1 MEEARGQADG
11 ASDAAWNEYGRPS
24 GQSDRDTPQ
33 IGVESVLVPMGNP
46 RIAWTGDA
54 VASTA
59 AGPTEVSSGA
69 LTSMSSSGLG
79 ISLFVLGP
87 LRSEVFYWGA

>member
-33 IGVESVLVPMGNP
+33 IGVDIGAGSNGEQPLVQQ
-46 RIAWTGDA
+46 
-54 VASTA
+54 
-59 AGPTEVSSGA
+59 
-69 LTSMSSSGLG
+69 
-79 ISLFVLGP
+79 
-87 LRSEVFYWGA
+87 